1 MLSGIQYSFPASLP
15 WTEKLIS
22 KLSERDYRHAYMMEG
37 VKTWIARQV
46 RTLREQRHWS
56 QDDLGRETRKPQSAI
71 SRVEDPDYGKLT
83 LQTLFDLAQ
92 AYDLPLLVQFVEWG
106 DWLSRMNDVST
117 EVLQRE
123 SFSADALRDLG
134 TGQIIFNELMQPQ
147 FVIDPFGRDQDQRW
161 NFTAYPAANVGVG
174 KSILAGAMGTIAWA
188 GEIESELGKV
198 TAYGHYERPRSIF
211 EDADEAQD
219 QDYFGTPIRVPTTL
233 EIAGAENG

>member
-92 AYDLPLLVQFVEWG
+92 AYDLPLLVQFVHRSSSE
-106 DWLSRMNDVST
+106 
-117 EVLQRE
+117 RE
-123 SFSADALRDLG
+123 F
-134 TGQIIFNELMQPQ
+134 
-147 FVIDPFGRDQDQRW
+147 
-161 NFTAYPAANVGVG
+161 
-174 KSILAGAMGTIAWA
+174 
-188 GEIESELGKV
+188 
-198 TAYGHYERPRSIF
+198 
-211 EDADEAQD
+211 
-219 QDYFGTPIRVPTTL
+219 
-233 EIAGAENG
+233 